1 MVTTDK
7 PSAPVTP
14 ADQDPGGQ
22 DATESFD
29 EFRNS
34 FFCGSRTDL
43 FHKWFKAGPEE
54 IADEYLQELLRLTGQ
69 LIDDGDTEPIVEVIV
84 LAQSKAYAGA
94 GHFVYDT
101 GPFATL

>member
-1 MVTTDK
+1 MATTDK
-7 PSAPVTP
+7 PSAPITP
-14 ADQDPGGQ
+14 AGQDPGGQ

-69 LIDDGDTEPIVEVIV
+69 LIDDGDTVPIVEVIV
-84 LAQSKAYAGA
+84 LALVERVRRS
-94 GHFVYDT
+94 
-101 GPFATL
+101 GPLRL

>member
-1 MVTTDK
+1 MRLNR
-7 PSAPVTP
+7 SM
-14 ADQDPGGQ
+14 
-22 DATESFD
+22 SFAI
-29 EFRNS
+29 R
-34 FFCGSRTDL
+34 FFYGSRTYF